1 MLDEYVFPKLRDM
14 RIDLARVYFQQ
25 DGATAHTARLSTGTL
40 RPFFQHR
47 IISRFGDV
55 PWPARSPDLT
65 ACDFFLWGY
74 LKHKV
79 FETRPPDLDTLKQK
93 IVEEINAIQAAT

>member
-1 MLDEYVFPKLRDM
+1 LE
-14 RIDLARVYFQQ
+14 
-25 DGATAHTARLSTGTL
+25 
-40 RPFFQHR
+40 
-47 IISRFGDV
+47 DV

-79 FETRPPDLDTLKQK
+79 FETCPQDLDTLKQR
-93 IVEEINAIQAAT
+93 IVEEINAIQAATLSRVMENVVTRVCECIKWDGQHLSGII